1 MKILI
6 VSQHFW
12 PENFRINK
20 VAGALQ
26 NAGCQVIVLT
36 GQPNY
41 PDVKVFPGY
50 RAWRT
55 AREIHPSGC
64 TIVRVPIIP
73 RGKGGAFG
81 LIANYLSFLGTS
93 IFIGYWQLRRQTFDV
108 VFVYGTSPL
117 LQGLTGVC
125 FSVFK
130 RAPLIMWVQDLWPE
144 SLSST
149 GYVRSPF
156 ILNRV
161 ARVVEWVY
169 RRCDLVLVQ
178 SRSFAA
184 HVAGMS
190 GRTPVVYYPN
200 PGDVERGPDE
210 KSAGAAIELP
220 NGFNVTF
227 AGNLGIAQSLETV
240 LDAAE
245 RLRAAPDVNLVIF
258 GSGSRLD
265 WITQEVK
272 QRSLTNVYLLGR
284 FESHVVTEAM
294 ARSDA
299 LLVSLKNSEGLNKT
313 IPSKLSTYLGVGRP
327 IIACMNGEGADVVRA
342 AGAGLVCEAENADR
356 LVKAILELKA
366 TPRNER
372 EVMGAAGRR
381 WYEEHF
387 EPKKLTEILIEHF
400 QAQLRERETN
410 QAKGLGS
417 TIE

>member
-1 MKILI
+1 
-6 VSQHFW
+6 
-12 PENFRINK
+12 
-20 VAGALQ
+20 
-26 NAGCQVIVLT
+26 
-36 GQPNY
+36 
-41 PDVKVFPGY
+41 
-50 RAWRT
+50 
-55 AREIHPSGC
+55 
-64 TIVRVPIIP
+64 VPIIP

-93 IFIGYWQLRRQTFDV
+93 IFVGYWQLRRQTFDI

-190 GRTPVVYYPN
+190 GRTPVVYYPT
-200 PGDVERGPDE
+200 PGDVERGPED
-210 KSAGAAIELP
+210 KFAGAAIELP

-356 LVKAILELKA
+356 LMKAILELKA
-366 TPRNER
+366 MPRNER

-387 EPKKLTEILIEHF
+387 ELKKLTEILIGHF

-410 QAKGLGS
+410 QVKGLGS
-417 TIE
+417 TVE